1 MAQKFKEVAHLRTNL
16 EKYGENY
23 DRIFGKKD
31 STENE
36 PDSIRKSLEIEVEE
50 NFRIKNLARHSYREN
65 SPETGSE
72 GFPESSSYVFG
83 FMEGYKAA
91 REGK

>member
-31 STENE
+31 SEE
-36 PDSIRKSLEIEVEE
+36 VESHSIRKSLEFEVEE

-65 SPETGSE
+65 SPEQGSE

>member
-1 MAQKFKEVAHLRTNL
+1 MGRKFKETAHLHTNM
-16 EKYGENY
+16 EKYGEGY

-36 PDSIRKSLEIEVEE
+36 PNSIRKSLEDEVEE

-65 SPETGSE
+65 APETGSE
-72 GFPESSSYVFG
+72 GFPEASSFIYG
-83 FMEGYKAA
+83 FIQGYQASKEG
-91 REGK
+91 R

>member
-1 MAQKFKEVAHLRTNL
+1 MAQKFKETAHLHIDL
-16 EKYGENY
+16 EKYGEGY

-31 STENE
+31 SAENE
-36 PDSIRKSLEIEVEE
+36 SQSIRKSLEAEVEE
-50 NFRIKNLARHSYREN
+50 NFRIKNLARHSYRGN

-91 REGK
+91 RRGE